1 MAFVLTGT
9 PATLKNCVKATVHDP
24 VGLQFVLDTRGRQ
37 LELHMARV
45 STELKYPFER
55 VSPLPGVGVLGTPKQ
70 LLLPA
75 LKVSTA
81 GNPEMGMGPRVSWT
95 WY

>member
-1 MAFVLTGT
+1 MAFVLTET
-9 PATLKNCVKATVHDP
+9 PATLRNCVKATVHDP
-24 VGLQFVLDTRGRQ
+24 VGLQFVSDTGGRQ
-37 LELHMARV
+37 LELHIARV
-45 STELKYPFER
+45 STELKYPFDK

-70 LLLPA
+70 VLLPG

-81 GNPEMGMGPRVSWT
+81 GSPAIGIGPRVSTT